1 MDRARDAGAA
11 RPRRLRTHQSRRCRG
26 TLTPQGTRLSR
37 AGGVVLLLMAAVA
50 CNKFGPADLSRVI
63 ALDVSA
69 PDSLEEYDTLKPH
82 ARVLDGHGDSVAATI
97 VWATADTTPILTVLD
112 SLTGWTVV
120 NRTGQTGR
128 LVARSDRL
136 VSNPLSIRT
145 LAAAD
150 TLFTTLVSTVDTV
163 TLSADSVSDS
173 LTVEVADTIKSSSGG
188 DSLTVALAGR
198 PVVYAITY
206 PATSGLVTLVTD
218 STHGLVTTDTVAT
231 GASGIAFVQVR
242 LLGAPVP
249 DSVVVAAIARRA
261 VGDTVPGSPVT
272 FVVRFRP

>member
-1 MDRARDAGAA
+1 
-11 RPRRLRTHQSRRCRG
+11 
-26 TLTPQGTRLSR
+26 
-37 AGGVVLLLMAAVA
+37 VA

-97 VWATADTTPILTVLD
+97 VWATADTVPILTVLD
-112 SLTGWTVV
+112 SLTGWTIV

-150 TLFTTLVSTVDTV
+150 TLFTTLSTVDTV

-173 LTVEVADTIKSSSGG
+173 LMVEVADTIKSASGG

-206 PATSGLVTLVTD
+206 PATSGPVTLVTND
-218 STHGLVTTDTVAT
+218 STHGLVTTDTVVT
-231 GASGIAFVQVR
+231 GASGIAFVKVR
-242 LLGAPVP
+242 LLGPPVP

>member
-1 MDRARDAGAA
+1 
-11 RPRRLRTHQSRRCRG
+11 
-26 TLTPQGTRLSR
+26 
-37 AGGVVLLLMAAVA
+37 VA

-63 ALDVSA
+63 ALDVRA
-69 PDSLEEYDTLKPH
+69 ADSLEEYDTLKPH
-82 ARVLDGHGDSVAATI
+82 ARVLDGRGDSVAATI
-97 VWATADTTPILTVLD
+97 VWATADTAPILTVLD

-150 TLFTTLVSTVDTV
+150 TLFTTRASTVDTV

-173 LTVEVADTIKSSSGG
+173 LTVEVADTIKSASGG

-206 PATSGLVTLVTD
+206 PATSGPVTLVTND
-218 STHGLVTTDTVAT
+218 STHGLVTADTVAT
-231 GASGIAFVQVR
+231 GAAGIAFVQVR